1 MLERLPHQFTVIVV
15 VGAACLCLGPCEYA
29 FSQTTQ
35 PAARSAEAKPARLFI
50 EESSKLIQNGNYAR
64 AIALLSAVIRKGD
77 NSPQAYKLRGKA
89 FDRIGNSGRAIK
101 DFSRYIQLNP
111 SDPEGY
117 ILRGDARTFS
127 HDYEQALDDYNKALK
142 LSPSSAEAYLGRGLA
157 HAGMNRYKEAAKDYQ
172 WVLTKNPKN
181 PEALI
186 NMGRACML
194 SGRPIEAMNYLE
206 RALETETNLKWRQT
220 IQGWMDEL
228 LKGQQASKQ
237 QSRGPLGRPAES
249 RPRKHW

>member
-1 MLERLPHQFTVIVV
+1 MPRLFFPIII
-15 VGAACLCLGPCEYA
+15 VGATCLCLGLGECSSA
-29 FSQTTQ
+29 QTGR
-35 PAARSAEAKPARLFI
+35 PAARPTEPKPTRHFI
-50 EESSKLIQNGNYAR
+50 EESSKLIENRNYAR
-64 AIALLSAVIRKGD
+64 AIAILSAVIRKGD

-89 FDRIGNSGRAIK
+89 FDRVGNPLRAVK
-101 DFSRYIQLNP
+101 DFSRYIELNP

-117 ILRGDARTFS
+117 ILRGDARTFN
-127 HDYEQALDDYNKALK
+127 HDYEQALEDFNKALK

-157 HAGMNRYKEAAKDYQ
+157 RAGMSRYQEAIKDYQ
-172 WVLTKNPKN
+172 WVLTKNPRN
-181 PEALI
+181 PEALL

-228 LKGQQASKQ
+228 LKDQRVSKQ
-237 QSRGPLGRPAES
+237 QSRGPAGRPTES
-249 RPRKHW
+249 QPRKLW

>member
-1 MLERLPHQFTVIVV
+1 MPRAIPFIILIC
-15 VGAACLCLGPCEYA
+15 AACLCLGLDAYSHA
-29 FSQTTQ
+29 QTDR
-35 PAARSAEAKPARLFI
+35 PAARPAEAKPTRHFI

-89 FDRIGNSGRAIK
+89 FDRIGNSGRAVK

-157 HAGMNRYKEAAKDYQ
+157 HAGMSRYQEAVKDYQ
-172 WVLTKNPKN
+172 WVLTKNPRN

-220 IQGWMDEL
+220 IQGWMEEL
-228 LKGQQASKQ
+228 LKGQRAGKQ

-249 RPRKHW
+249 QPRKLW